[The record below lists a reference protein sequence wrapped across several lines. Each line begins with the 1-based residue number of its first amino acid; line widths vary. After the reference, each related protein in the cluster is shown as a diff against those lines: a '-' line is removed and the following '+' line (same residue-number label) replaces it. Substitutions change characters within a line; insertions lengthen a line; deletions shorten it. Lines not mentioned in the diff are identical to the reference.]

1 MGKFTKTFL
10 RTLAMPCL
18 LAMGVPHKWKSAK
31 FERSAPAPLKF
42 SDDGKFRILHLTDIH
57 DVEPVMDDDENREI
71 PESRDKETLNV
82 IETLVEKT
90 KPDLVVFG
98 GDNISG
104 YWEEFTYDYVKS
116 TIEKITAP
124 IRKRN
129 IPLCV
134 VFGNHDGEEGFHTE
148 FQMMQYMEYENC
160 RSNLNDADVYGCGN
174 CCITIKGS
182 KSGKDAFAL
191 WLIDSNDYQRNSEG
205 GLSYDCVHDDQ
216 IEWYEKRAKELRD
229 ANGGEPLPAILFQHI
244 PVQQELDGF
253 EKTDEN
259 GDYTFERDGNYYKLG
274 HKIIEGRIRECPC
287 PPNTEKEYRQQFESW
302 KKTGDVIAA
311 FFGHD
316 HVNDFHINI
325 DGIDIYQTLGA
336 GYFTYGKE
344 RGGRLIILDEN
355 NPNSIYTES
364 LEVERITDTKI

>member
-1 MGKFTKTFL
+1 MSKIIKAFL
-10 RTLAMPCL
+10 AGLTLPCL
-18 LAMGVPHKWKSAK
+18 AAMGTPHKFSSAK
-31 FERSAPAPLKF
+31 FIRESPEPLRF
-42 SDDGKFRILHLTDIH
+42 GNDGKFRILHLTDIH

-71 PESRDKETLNV
+71 PESRDRETINV
-82 IETLVEKT
+82 IEKAVEKT
-90 KPDLVVFG
+90 NPDLVVFG

-104 YWEEFTYDYVKS
+104 YWEEFTYDYVQS
-116 TIEKITAP
+116 TIQKITEP

-129 IPLCV
+129 IPLCI

-148 FQMMQYMEYENC
+148 FQMMQYMEYPNC

-174 CCITIKGS
+174 CCVTIKSSDG
-182 KSGKDAFAL
+182 KKDAYAI

-216 IEWYEKRAKELRD
+216 IDWYEKRAQELKNK
-229 ANGGEPLPAILFQHI
+229 NGGKPLPAILFQHM
-244 PVQQELDGF
+244 PVQQENDGF
-253 EKTDEN
+253 AEVTVD
-259 GDYTFERDGNYYKLG
+259 GDYTFERDGKYYKFG
-274 HKIIEGRIRECPC
+274 HKIIEGRIRETPC
-287 PPNTEKEYRQQFESW
+287 PPSLENNHRRQFESW
-302 KKTGDVIAA
+302 KKTGDIVAA

-325 DGIDIYQTLGA
+325 DGINLYQTLGA

-355 NPNSIYTES
+355 NPTEIYSES
-364 LEVERITDTKI
+364 FEIERITNTEI